1 MTANKSKKVVC
12 VFAAHPDDEILGCGA
27 SIAKHIENGDDV
39 HVFIMAEGI
48 TSREQTRDTKK
59 NKDNL
64 ISLKDIACEANRLVG
79 SSSLEF
85 FDFPDNRMDSIDL
98 IEIVKCVEA
107 QIIKYQPSIVYTHHA
122 SDVNIDHQKTHEAV
136 VTACRPQP
144 GHCVK
149 SLLAFEVMS
158 STEWQPASSK
168 IPFYP
173 NWYVNVDRQIDS
185 KLKALEIY
193 KCEMRE
199 WPHARSIAAVSAL
212 ASFRGASVGVSAA
225 EAFVL
230 MRKIEG

>member
-12 VFAAHPDDEILGCGA
+12 VFAAHPDDEVLGCGG
-27 SIAKHIENGDDV
+27 SIAKHIENGDVV

-48 TSREQTRDTKK
+48 TSRGQTRDIKK
-59 NKDNL
+59 NKNNL
-64 ISLKDIACEANRLVG
+64 ISLKEIAREANNLIG

-85 FDFPDNRMDSIDL
+85 FEFPDNRMDSIDL

-107 QIIKYQPSIVYTHHA
+107 QIIKYQPNIIYTHHA

-149 SLLAFEVMS
+149 TLLAFEVMS
-158 STEWQPASSK
+158 STEWQPASSRM
-168 IPFYP
+168 PFCP
-173 NWYVNVDRQIDS
+173 NWYVNVDQQIER
-185 KLKALEIY
+185 KLKALEVY

-199 WPHARSIAAVSAL
+199 WPHARSVSAIGAL
-212 ASFRGASVGVSAA
+212 ASYRGASVGVSAA

-230 MRKIEG
+230 MRNIEV